1 MKKRIP
7 VLLLLTILSVICGYL
22 FHKISWI
29 GRLGINI
36 AYDEYTIFKSW
47 WKSSLLVFGIYMAL
61 YLIHYMACKNKPQR
75 SVIIINIASILL
87 AIGGLYYTYHDF
99 RTDFSHRIT
108 GERFHL
114 GFYLFWVGWIVIN
127 LHFIIRKQANSANKQ
142 L

>member
-61 YLIHYMACKNKPQR
+61 YLIHYLACKNKQQR
-75 SVIIINIASILL
+75 SVIIINIVSILL

-99 RTDFSHRIT
+99 RTDFSHRIA

-127 LHFIIRKQANSANKQ
+127 LHFIIRKQANNANKQ

>member
-61 YLIHYMACKNKPQR
+61 YLIHYLACKNKPLR
-75 SVIIINIASILL
+75 SVIIINTVSILL

-99 RTDFSHRIT
+99 RTDFSHRIA

-127 LHFIIRKQANSANKQ
+127 LHFIIRKQPNSANKQ